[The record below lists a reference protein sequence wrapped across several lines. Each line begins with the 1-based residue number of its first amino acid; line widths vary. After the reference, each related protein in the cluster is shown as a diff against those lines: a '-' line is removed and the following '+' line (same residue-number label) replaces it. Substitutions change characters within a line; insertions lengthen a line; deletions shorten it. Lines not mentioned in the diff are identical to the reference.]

1 MTQHA
6 VNMIFLACAVA
17 LALVMLAL
25 VLMPLW
31 DAIRKWVTLSWIEK
45 LLAAAAVVGLVLYGG
60 SKQRGETAAPNET
73 NRGET
78 AATNETNRVETAATN
93 SNDRVETAAPLPPNP

>member
-6 VNMIFLACAVA
+6 VNTIFLVCAGVVA
-17 LALVMLAL
+17 LVLLAL

-31 DAIRKWVTLSWIEK
+31 DAIRKWMSLSWIEK

-60 SKQRGETAAPNET
+60 SKQRGETAA
-73 NRGET
+73 
-78 AATNETNRVETAATN
+78 TNETNRVETAA
-93 SNDRVETAAPLPPNP
+93 PLTPNP